1 MAGDR
6 RTSERQSR
14 RDREASEERQ
24 QRLIYLG
31 AVGVLAVV
39 ALVVAFGIF
48 WTRYL
53 PPRAHILTIEDQ
65 SYNASAVADRG
76 KFLITFEGQDDLLG
90 NVASAAIDVLI
101 FEETL
106 RLRGPALVGPV
117 TQPQIDAQVQEL
129 LGFEPLASTITP
141 IPGADDAPDDG
152 DDADPPA
159 GDGTDD
165 ASAGDGDTEPEPE
178 VMPTPLDDLFAP
190 PAAAPRSLSESE
202 QDDFAVA
209 LAAVLSATG
218 LSRGD
223 FEDIAE
229 ARVVRLLLN
238 RHFDGQLGP
247 NGEQLRLQRFVV
259 SNPAEAEEL
268 RQRVLDG
275 EPFGDLVLE
284 ADADSAAN
292 VGLDSEPGDLGWFPR
307 DLIPDEI
314 ADALVGVEA
323 GNVSEVVDRSLTFE
337 VYFVTEIDPA
347 RVWDDAAR
355 QLLVRDLVRE
365 WEEVQSDLLAI
376 EIGLSDGEEVW
387 IIERVVSHVTGL
399 VGAPIG
405 GQ

>member
-1 MAGDR
+1 M
-6 RTSERQSR
+6 
-14 RDREASEERQ
+14 
-24 QRLIYLG
+24 
-31 AVGVLAVV
+31 GVLAVV
-39 ALVVAFGIF
+39 VLVIAFGLF

-90 NVASAAIDVLI
+90 NVASATIDVLI

-117 TQPQIDAQVQEL
+117 TQAQIDAQVQEL

-141 IPGADDAPDDG
+141 IPGADDPGAPA
-152 DDADPPA
+152 DAPA
-159 GDGTDD
+159 DD
-165 ASAGDGDTEPEPE
+165 ASAGDGDTEPAPE
-178 VMPTPLDDLFAP
+178 VTPTPLDNLFAP

-238 RHFDGQLGP
+238 RHFDEQLGP

-259 SNPAEAEEL
+259 SNPAQAEEL

-284 ADADSAAN
+284 ADDDSAAQA
-292 VGLDSEPGDLGWFPR
+292 GPDSAPGDVGWFPR

-323 GNVSEVVDRSLTFE
+323 GNVSEVVDRSITFE
-337 VYFVTEIDPA
+337 AYFVTEIDPA
-347 RVWDDAAR
+347 RAWDDAAR

-365 WEEVQSDLLAI
+365 WEEVESGVLAI

-387 IIERVVSHVTGL
+387 IIERVVSHVAGL

>member
-1 MAGDR
+1 MARDR

-90 NVASAAIDVLI
+90 DVASAAIDVLI

-129 LGFEPLASTITP
+129 LGFEPLVSTITP
-141 IPGADDAPDDG
+141 IPGADDA
-152 DDADPPA
+152 DDADAPA

-165 ASAGDGDTEPEPE
+165 ASAGDGDTEPAPE
-178 VMPTPLDDLFAP
+178 VTPTPRDDLFAP

-238 RHFDGQLGP
+238 RHFDEQLGP
-247 NGEQLRLQRFVV
+247 NGEQLRLQRLVV

-268 RQRVLDG
+268 RQRALDG

-284 ADADSAAN
+284 ADDDSAAN
-292 VGLDSEPGDLGWFPR
+292 AGLGSEPGDLGWFPR

-365 WEEVQSDLLAI
+365 WEEVESGVLAI

-387 IIERVVSHVTGL
+387 IIERVVSHVAGL
-399 VGAPIG
+399 VGAPAG